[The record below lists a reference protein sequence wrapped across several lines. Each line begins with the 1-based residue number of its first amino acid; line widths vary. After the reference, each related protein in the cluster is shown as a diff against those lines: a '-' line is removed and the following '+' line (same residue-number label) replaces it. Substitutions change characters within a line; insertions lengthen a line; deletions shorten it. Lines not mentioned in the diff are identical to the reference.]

1 MKKLVLFGL
10 IIAGAASGCIISSGD
25 DTGGDGTIT
34 AHWDIKKVDGTS
46 LTCPP
51 TYDTAALYSQEIDAS
66 YNNVGSPVIDLF
78 DCSAFTADSAPLA
91 PTTYYS
97 WVAIETHDGSQTYA
111 STVSAF
117 VDLTTSDKT
126 FSADI
131 YDDGGYF
138 QMAWQLQGASTNAPL
153 LCSDVPGIAGV
164 ESISTEVANASNAV
178 SDIFKCGDHYGVTAV
193 LPEGNYTVHVDAIN
207 GNNPPQSLGDAPDL
221 LNQPISGPN
230 KVTNLHTITIPI
242 DGL

>member
-25 DTGGDGTIT
+25 DGSGDGTIT

-51 TYDTAALYSQEIDAS
+51 TYDTAALYSQTIDANF
-66 YNNVGSPVIDLF
+66 NNVGSPVIDLF
-78 DCSAFTADSAPLA
+78 DCSAFTANSAPLA

-117 VDLTTSDKT
+117 VDLTTTDKT

-138 QMAWQLQGASTNAPL
+138 QMAWQLTAKSSGAPV
-153 LCSDVPGIAGV
+153 LCADVAGITGV
-164 ESISTEVANASNAV
+164 EAISTEVGNASNAA
-178 SDIFKCGDHYGVTAV
+178 SDIFHCGDHYGVTSV
-193 LPEGNYTVHVDAIN
+193 LPEGNYTVHVDALN
-207 GNNPPQSLGDAPDL
+207 SSNQSIGDAADL
-221 LNQPISGPN
+221 TNQPISGPN

-242 DGL
+242 AAL